1 MIFDIG
7 WRSVMLALVFLADL
21 IVFADLARA
30 ELSGLHARHQAQRQA
45 AGAAALGSGQVREAT
60 ERPTP

>member
-7 WRSVMLALVFLADL
+7 WRSVTVALVFLVDL

-30 ELSGLHARHQAQRQA
+30 ELGGLQRKYARRPGASR
-45 AGAAALGSGQVREAT
+45 GAAPAHGAAERE
-60 ERPTP
+60 RS